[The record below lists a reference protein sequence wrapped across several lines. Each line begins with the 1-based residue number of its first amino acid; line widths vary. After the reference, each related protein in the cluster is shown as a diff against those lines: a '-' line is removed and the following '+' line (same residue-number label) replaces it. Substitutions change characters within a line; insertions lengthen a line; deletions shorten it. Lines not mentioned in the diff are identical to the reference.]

1 MSERYF
7 MFKLT
12 LSGREGASLVTVE
25 EVIELLESSGWQRTR
40 QDGCQQF
47 KSDSKSG
54 TVTLYGELQLA
65 VPPGALRMLL
75 RHAEIE
81 GED

>member
-1 MSERYF
+1 M
-7 MFKLT
+7 
-12 LSGREGASLVTVE
+12 TVQD
-25 EVIELLESSGWQRTR
+25 VIELLESNGWQRTR

-47 KSDSKSG
+47 KHDSKSG
-54 TVTLYGELQLA
+54 PVTLNGQLQLV

-81 GED
+81 GKD